1 MADAVPMDTR
11 DGHAVGV
18 AVGQFLFDELGGCMS
33 TILQIV
39 QCYWLAFA
47 SGAIFGFVAGV
58 ALTMTKDYEIAEE
71 A

>member
-1 MADAVPMDTR
+1 
-11 DGHAVGV
+11 
-18 AVGQFLFDELGGCMS
+18 MS

-47 SGAIFGFVAGV
+47 SGAICGFVAGV
-58 ALTMTKDYEIAEE
+58 ALTMTKDYEVAEE